1 MFDVIVVGGGHN
13 GLTCA
18 CYLAKSG
25 LKVAIFEKRQILG
38 GACVSEELWPSY
50 KLSTGAYVLSLYK
63 QKFIDDLNLKKYGFE
78 VYTKDPS
85 LFLPFGKNK
94 YLFIYNDIEKS
105 KKEITKFSSKDAI
118 AYEKWNKFWSNFV
131 EIVNVLSLRQPI
143 SIFNAEEILLLLEE
157 IGKKINLNDF
167 SIEDF
172 QRVIL
177 SDAKSLLDEYFESD
191 ELKAALSEDAIIGSY
206 ITPSMPGS
214 AYLLAHHLMGEVNGI
229 KGSWGY
235 VKGGMGGLTEALRK
249 CAIDLGVS
257 IFPSKPVKKILVKCN
272 KAIGVETNDGKVYE
286 AKYIV
291 SNVDVKTTFLKLI
304 DENEQPTEILN
315 KIKNIKARG
324 VSFKI
329 AGIIEELPNYLDLGK
344 SLQPQHIA
352 SALILPSIEYVE
364 KAFRD
369 LLDNKPS
376 KEPFVSINIQS
387 SLDRSVSS
395 DNKHVFSL
403 FVQYTPYNYNWQDN
417 KEDFENVIF
426 DKIREF
432 APNFKPIKYLSL
444 SPKDLEERFSLP
456 NGQIFQIDMTLDQL
470 YNLRPLKELSR
481 YSTHIDNL
489 YLCGSSAHP
498 GGGVSGI
505 PGYNAAIRI
514 LRDITK
520 RSSSI

>member
-1 MFDVIVVGGGHN
+1 M
-13 GLTCA
+13 
-18 CYLAKSG
+18 
-25 LKVAIFEKRQILG
+25 
-38 GACVSEELWPSY
+38 
-50 KLSTGAYVLSLYK
+50 
-63 QKFIDDLNLKKYGFE
+63 
-78 VYTKDPS
+78 
-85 LFLPFGKNK
+85 
-94 YLFIYNDIEKS
+94 
-105 KKEITKFSSKDAI
+105 
-118 AYEKWNKFWSNFV
+118 
-131 EIVNVLSLRQPI
+131 
-143 SIFNAEEILLLLEE
+143 
-157 IGKKINLNDF
+157 
-167 SIEDF
+167 
-172 QRVIL
+172 
-177 SDAKSLLDEYFESD
+177 
-191 ELKAALSEDAIIGSY
+191 
-206 ITPSMPGS
+206 
-214 AYLLAHHLMGEVNGI
+214 
-229 KGSWGY
+229 
-235 VKGGMGGLTEALRK
+235 
-249 CAIDLGVS
+249 
-257 IFPSKPVKKILVKCN
+257 
-272 KAIGVETNDGKVYE
+272 
-286 AKYIV
+286 
-291 SNVDVKTTFLKLI
+291 
-304 DENEQPTEILN
+304 
-315 KIKNIKARG
+315 
-324 VSFKI
+324 
-329 AGIIEELPNYLDLGK
+329 
-344 SLQPQHIA
+344 QPQHIA